1 MLVVSNTSPISYLVV
16 IEQIDLLS
24 RLFERIFI
32 PEVVRDELSAPK
44 APPAVR
50 QWIAS
55 PPSWLI
61 VQANPIQTAP
71 DLQRLDAG
79 ERAAI
84 LLAESLQADLILLDD
99 LAARRL
105 ASRRGL
111 AITGVLGILDRA
123 ATQNWIDFATT
134 IDRLKQTNFRTS
146 TALVQELLQ
155 KHAK

>member
-24 RLFERIFI
+24 RLFECIFI

-61 VQANPIQTAP
+61 VQANPIQTDP

-84 LLAESLQADLILLDD
+84 LLAESLQAD
-99 LAARRL
+99 
-105 ASRRGL
+105 
-111 AITGVLGILDRA
+111 
-123 ATQNWIDFATT
+123 
-134 IDRLKQTNFRTS
+134 RTS
-146 TALVQELLQ
+146 TDLPGLTRT
-155 KHAK
+155 

>member
-24 RLFERIFI
+24 RLFECIFI

-61 VQANPIQTAP
+61 VQTNPLQNEP
-71 DLQRLDAG
+71 DLQRFRCRRTCSDFARG
-79 ERAAI
+79 EF
-84 LLAESLQADLILLDD
+84 
-99 LAARRL
+99 
-105 ASRRGL
+105 ASRPHSAR
-111 AITGVLGILDRA
+111 
-123 ATQNWIDFATT
+123 
-134 IDRLKQTNFRTS
+134 
-146 TALVQELLQ
+146 
-155 KHAK
+155 